1 MFEGENHWK
10 YGLTLLHIIYVKEN
24 IRNGAT

>member
-10 YGLTLLHIIYVKEN
+10 YGLTLLDIIYVKEN